1 VPDKPS
7 PHAAALD
14 AILELTAGQL
24 ALIAD
29 GAKRPDVDL
38 AGLTRSSFDL
48 LLKGIKANVAPLAG
62 DASLPAEARARVAR
76 VVGAVEAWERASVM
90 LGHHLIAIA
99 GGWQCP
105 ACGSDVARTAAV
117 SGVALGKSLIK
128 LELVC
133 AECGARSP
141 PSAKGRKLFE
151 EKFGHLVIAGWNPE
165 ANGFLW
171 DRR

>member
-1 VPDKPS
+1 M
-7 PHAAALD
+7 ALD

-24 ALIAD
+24 ALLAD

-38 AGLTRSSFDL
+38 AGLTRSSYEL
-48 LLKGIKANVAPLAG
+48 LLKGIKASVAPLAQ
-62 DASLPAEARARVAR
+62 DASLSADARARAVR
-76 VVGAVEAWERASVM
+76 VVAAVEAWERASVT
-90 LGHHLIAIA
+90 LGQHLIAMA
-99 GGWQCP
+99 GDWQCP
-105 ACGSDVARTAAV
+105 SCGSDVARTAAV

-133 AECGARSP
+133 AECGRRSAP
-141 PSAKGRKLFE
+141 TAKGRKLFE
-151 EKFGHLVIAGWNPE
+151 EKFGHLVVVGWNPE

>member
-1 VPDKPS
+1 VSAKPT
-7 PHAAALD
+7 PATALD

-24 ALIAD
+24 ALLTD
-29 GAKRPDVDL
+29 GAKRPDVDQGGLSRTAL
-38 AGLTRSSFDL
+38 AMM
-48 LLKGIKANVAPLAG
+48 LKGVRASVAPLAK
-62 DASLPAEARARVAR
+62 DASLSADARARIER
-76 VVGAVEAWERASVM
+76 VVGAVDAWERASAA

-99 GGWQCP
+99 EGWQCR

-117 SGVALGKSLIK
+117 SGVKLGPSLIK

-133 AECGARSP
+133 AECGARSVP
-141 PSAKGRKLFE
+141 TATGRKVFE
-151 EKFGHLVIAGWNPE
+151 QHFGHLVVEGWNPE